1 MKLGR
6 TAAAAMFLAAA
17 CHAQERCAVAKDLQV
32 RALELVSAQPSQEDL
47 GNGLLLLKQ
56 AQQACDEDGDAWYYR
71 SLFERQLAH
80 ARLADYALGKA
91 RERGS
96 HAQKDGDDP
105 FHLAT
110 PASRGAIAIPKADAG
125 IQDAPKIQRDIRKP
139 DVADKWALVIGISN
153 FQNRELHLGYTRI
166 DAQAFASLLRDPAYG
181 RFRPD
186 HVKVLADEQATTV
199 NIKAGL
205 GWLSRMA
212 GPDDLALVYIATH
225 GTARDADIA
234 EANYIVTFDTDV
246 GSLDGLYSTAIP
258 MVEISNAVRTRLR
271 ALKAV
276 VFLDTCHGA
285 GALTGTVTVPSSIS
299 PRMMDHIR
307 EGTGRVIIA
316 ASQEEEQAMEDRSYG
331 HGLFTYYLLQALK
344 QKQGDLP
351 LVNVYEYL
359 RAHMA
364 QDTAARG
371 WKQHPVYSSS
381 EQESV
386 IVLGIPPRPAP

>member
-1 MKLGR
+1 
-6 TAAAAMFLAAA
+6 
-17 CHAQERCAVAKDLQV
+17 VAKDLTV
-32 RALELVSAQPSQEDL
+32 RALELVSAQPSQADL
-47 GNGLLLLKQ
+47 TNGLLLLKQ

-71 SLFERQLAH
+71 SLFERQLGH
-80 ARLADYALGKA
+80 AKLAEYALGKA

-96 HAQKDGDDP
+96 HALKDTDDP

-110 PASRGAIAIPKADAG
+110 PSSRGASLIPKADTG
-125 IQDAPKIQRDIRKP
+125 IRDAPKATLDARKP
-139 DVADKWALVIGISN
+139 EVADKWALVIGISN
-153 FQNRELHLGYTRI
+153 FSNRNLHLNYTRI
-166 DAQAFASLLRDPAYG
+166 DAQAFATLLRDPVYG

-186 HVKVLADEQATTV
+186 HVKVLEDEQATTV
-199 NIKAGL
+199 NIKSGL
-205 GWLSRMA
+205 SWLSRMA
-212 GPDDLALVYIATH
+212 GPDDLAVVYIATH
-225 GTARDADIA
+225 GTARDKDVA

-246 GSLDGLYSTAIP
+246 ESADGLYSTAIP

-276 VFLDTCHGA
+276 VFLDTCHSA
-285 GALTGTVTVPSSIS
+285 GAAANTVTVPSSIS
-299 PRMMDHIR
+299 PRMLDHIR

-316 ASQEEEQAMEDRSYG
+316 ASQEEEEAFEDRRYG
-331 HGLFTYYLLQALK
+331 HGLFTYYLLQGLK

-351 LVNVYEYL
+351 IPGVYEYL
-359 RAHMA
+359 RSHMA